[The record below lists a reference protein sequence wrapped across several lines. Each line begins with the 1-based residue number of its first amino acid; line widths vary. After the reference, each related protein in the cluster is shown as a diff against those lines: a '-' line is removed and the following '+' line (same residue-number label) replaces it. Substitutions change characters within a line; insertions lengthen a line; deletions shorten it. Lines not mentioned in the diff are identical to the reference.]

1 MRRFMKGSGLPL
13 KVSVVDM
20 IEIGAGGG
28 SLANI
33 DGMGLLKVG
42 PRSAGSAPGPVCYG
56 LGGEN
61 PAVTDADL
69 YLGYLNPDYFLGGE
83 MALDMD
89 TVEKAIFEKVAK
101 PLGLSALEAAIGIHN
116 IVNENMAAATR
127 MHLAEKGRDPRRYDM
142 IAFGG
147 AGPVHA
153 YGLAKILK
161 LRKLVVPL
169 GAGVTSALGF
179 LVAPPA
185 IDYVRSYVARLEDLD
200 WAHLNTLFSEM
211 ETDARA
217 LLAEAG
223 VSGDDVTITCSA
235 EMRHVGQGFEISVP
249 VPNGKLTPDS
259 LSELRESFFDSYQK
273 LFERTVRDV
282 GIEAMSWRLAASGPN
297 PEISLDFGS
306 GGGETGT
313 ALKGTRQVY
322 FPETG
327 FVECDVYDRYA
338 LRADDRFTGP
348 AVVEER
354 ESTTVI
360 GPGAKVSVDQHLN
373 LVCNLPEN

>member
-1 MRRFMKGSGLPL
+1 M
-13 KVSVVDM
+13 
-20 IEIGAGGG
+20 
-28 SLANI
+28 
-33 DGMGLLKVG
+33 
-42 PRSAGSAPGPVCYG
+42 
-56 LGGEN
+56 
-61 PAVTDADL
+61 
-69 YLGYLNPDYFLGGE
+69 
-83 MALDMD
+83 
-89 TVEKAIFEKVAK
+89 
-101 PLGLSALEAAIGIHN
+101 
-116 IVNENMAAATR
+116 
-127 MHLAEKGRDPRRYDM
+127 
-142 IAFGG
+142 
-147 AGPVHA
+147 
-153 YGLAKILK
+153 
-161 LRKLVVPL
+161 
-169 GAGVTSALGF
+169 
-179 LVAPPA
+179 
-185 IDYVRSYVARLEDLD
+185 
-200 WAHLNTLFSEM
+200 
-211 ETDARA
+211 
-217 LLAEAG
+217 
-223 VSGDDVTITCSA
+223 
-235 EMRHVGQGFEISVP
+235 
-249 VPNGKLTPDS
+249 
-259 LSELRESFFDSYQK
+259 RESFFDSYQK